1 MHAYTLKEVAKKINV
16 PPGTIRQW
24 EKDLMGYIEIPR
36 SKQGARIYTDIEI
49 DLLIEIKELQAKK
62 VNKDGIRTWLDHK
75 FNPEVPPVP
84 TEEENTLNVIL
95 DPSVPIPVQETSI
108 DRTEQFFE
116 IMDTYKQNFL
126 RELKE
131 EMKNVVRK
139 EMLEEVKKEISK
151 GTLLTVKTVADSIY
165 KSSENTKADIQEL
178 THLVEKNT
186 ENTSE
191 SMKYLSDSIASV
203 SMETTEEIYN
213 LSKQISGVTR
223 DLDKYVDVTNNEIYS
238 LTEAIALDR
247 EYLIEEREQYRHD
260 IRQREEVFQ
269 NMLNGFRD
277 AAAAKE
283 RKWWKFW
290 S

>member
-1 MHAYTLKEVAKKINV
+1 MQAYTLKEVAKKINV
-16 PPGTIRQW
+16 PPGTVRQW

-36 SKQGARIYTDIEI
+36 SKQGARIYTDTEI
-49 DLLIEIKELQAKK
+49 NLLVEIKELQAKK
-62 VNKDGIRTWLDHK
+62 INKDGIRAWLDLK
-75 FNPEVPPVP
+75 FNPEVLPEPA
-84 TEEENTLNVIL
+84 EEENSLNVII
-95 DPSVPIPVQETSI
+95 DPIVPVPVQETSM

-116 IMDTYKQNFL
+116 LMDSYKQNFL
-126 RELKE
+126 REVRE
-131 EMKNVVRK
+131 EIKSVVRK
-139 EMLEEVKKEISK
+139 EMLDEVKKEISK
-151 GTLLTVKTVADSIY
+151 GTLLTVKTVSDSIY

-178 THLVEKNT
+178 THLVEKNSEHAT
-186 ENTSE
+186 E

-213 LSKQISGVTR
+213 LSKQLSGVTR

-247 EYLIEEREQYRHD
+247 EYLIEEREQYRHE
-260 IRQREEVFQ
+260 IRQREEAFQ
-269 NMLNGFRD
+269 SMLNGFRD